1 MTVVDENGAEICASS
16 AGTRPV
22 LCSLTPARNGF
33 FTVSI
38 LNSGSTVNSYRLI
51 GN

>member
-1 MTVVDENGAEICASS
+1 MACTHPPDIQ
-16 AGTRPV
+16 PM

-33 FTVSI
+33 FTVRVV
-38 LNSGSTVNSYRLI
+38 NSGSMVNSYRLI